1 MTMNCACDPC
11 VCDPCACSAPVV
23 AEAGC
28 TCGPN
33 CECGPDCGCAAA
45 SSPTVN

>member
-45 SSPTVN
+45 PSPTVN